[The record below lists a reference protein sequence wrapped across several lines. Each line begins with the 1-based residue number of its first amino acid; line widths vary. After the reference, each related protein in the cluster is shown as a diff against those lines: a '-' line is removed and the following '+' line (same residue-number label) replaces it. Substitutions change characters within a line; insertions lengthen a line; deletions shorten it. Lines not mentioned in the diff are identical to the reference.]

1 MSAENNKAANTMQ
14 EMKGKLKKN
23 FGKATDD
30 PGLEAEGRVEES
42 KGDIKQAGQKIK
54 DAFKK

>member
-1 MSAENNKAANTMQ
+1 MNADNKAANKAQ

-42 KGDIKQAGQKIK
+42 KGDVKQAAEKVK